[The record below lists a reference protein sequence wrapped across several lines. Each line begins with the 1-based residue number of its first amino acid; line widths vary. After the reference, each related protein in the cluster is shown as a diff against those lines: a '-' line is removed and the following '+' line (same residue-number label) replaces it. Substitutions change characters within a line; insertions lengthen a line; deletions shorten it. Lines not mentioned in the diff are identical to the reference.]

1 MKQKRTT
8 VTIRYEEID
17 QTNSMVKIGFGIKDF
32 NQRGLMFYQI
42 SRSRDLGEFVPLF
55 TGEKKKN
62 DRINGTFWDAQDFM
76 MRDICRNDDNRL
88 LRVEIFETLKKGNNK
103 SLGSVELTIKEMG
116 IDGKKLFTVFNKKL
130 LAG

>member
-1 MKQKRTT
+1 
-8 VTIRYEEID
+8 
-17 QTNSMVKIGFGIKDF
+17 
-32 NQRGLMFYQI
+32 
-42 SRSRDLGEFVPLF
+42 
-55 TGEKKKN
+55 
-62 DRINGTFWDAQDFM
+62 M